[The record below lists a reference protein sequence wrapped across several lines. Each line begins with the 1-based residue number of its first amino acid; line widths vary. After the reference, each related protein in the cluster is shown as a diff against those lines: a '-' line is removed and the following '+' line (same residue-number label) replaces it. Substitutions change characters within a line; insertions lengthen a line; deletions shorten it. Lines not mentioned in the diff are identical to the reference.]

1 VQLNYYVKLRHRTSA
16 SNETTTTATLTVGG
30 VTSSPAFSVT
40 TASALITS
48 PNQFTFTD
56 TYDAP
61 VSTLTESNPITIV
74 GMSEGVTAAT
84 SVQGG
89 EWAKSSDSGVTYT
102 AWSSTAG
109 TVTNGDLVKLRGTSN
124 ATPNGF
130 VDVTFTAATVA
141 DTWRLFSEAPDL
153 TPNQFIFNDLVGAS
167 ISTQYESNAITIE
180 GISSGFTIPVS
191 IIDGDYAIS
200 TDSGAT
206 WGAFTSSAG
215 TVSLNDQIKLRRTS
229 SANSEGSVNTSL
241 TAGGVSD
248 TWTINNQI
256 IVDSVTFWN
265 QSILKENVLTDD
277 NFGYKDYQSTR
288 LFWVNLND
296 VVNNFTI
303 LSFIVDPSSTI
314 TGLTIETAGLN
325 TSQVSDIEGN
335 TYAANTL
342 IGLSISGGV
351 NGESYIIPIQFTLS
365 SGETGERNFV
375 LNVTDY

>member
-1 VQLNYYVKLRHRTSA
+1 
-16 SNETTTTATLTVGG
+16 
-30 VTSSPAFSVT
+30 
-40 TASALITS
+40 
-48 PNQFTFTD
+48 
-56 TYDAP
+56 
-61 VSTLTESNPITIV
+61 
-74 GMSEGVTAAT
+74 MSDGVTAAT

-109 TVTNGDLVKLRGTSN
+109 TVTNGDLVKVRATSN

-153 TPNQFIFNDLVGAS
+153 TPNQFIFNDLVGAN

-191 IIDGDYAIS
+191 IINGDYAIS

-206 WGAFTSSAG
+206 WGPFTSASG
-215 TVSLNDQIKLRRTS
+215 NVSLNNQIKLRRTS
-229 SANSEGSVNTSL
+229 SANSQGSVNTSF
-241 TAGGVSD
+241 TANGVSD
-248 TWTINNQI
+248 TWTINNQA
-256 IVDSVTFWN
+256 IVDPVSFWN

-303 LSFIVDPSSTI
+303 LSFIVDPSSTL

-325 TSQVSDIEGN
+325 PSQVSDIEGN

-351 NGESYIIPIQFTLS
+351 LGERYIIPIQFTLS